1 MLIGT
6 PASEPGII
14 KKNWLIFKLQ
24 TQLGGT
30 TVLNWPNLSLW
41 FHKSK
46 SLTDNEMK

>member
-24 TQLGGT
+24 TQLGGDHC
-30 TVLNWPNLSLW
+30 VELA
-41 FHKSK
+41 
-46 SLTDNEMK
+46 